1 MRKLTLII
9 ATLAITMLAAVPAF
23 AGPAE
28 EIAAARAEQEKR
40 LADYAAYQERLAAF
54 QAGEVAKGQAAL
66 AAGQAAQAANFARIA
81 AFQAGEIA
89 KGEAQRA
96 AGLAAAANN
105 PVIAF
110 QKEQLAKAAAIQAQ
124 RAELQKQIDAYLR
137 MF

>member
-96 AGLAAAANN
+96 ALYA
-105 PVIAF
+105 
-110 QKEQLAKAAAIQAQ
+110 
-124 RAELQKQIDAYLR
+124 DY
-137 MF
+137 

>member
-1 MRKLTLII
+1 MQGDLIDGTLHMSPY
-9 ATLAITMLAAVPAF
+9 L
-23 AGPAE
+23 
-28 EIAAARAEQEKR
+28 
-40 LADYAAYQERLAAF
+40 
-54 QAGEVAKGQAAL
+54 
-66 AAGQAAQAANFARIA
+66 
-81 AFQAGEIA
+81 
-89 KGEAQRA
+89 